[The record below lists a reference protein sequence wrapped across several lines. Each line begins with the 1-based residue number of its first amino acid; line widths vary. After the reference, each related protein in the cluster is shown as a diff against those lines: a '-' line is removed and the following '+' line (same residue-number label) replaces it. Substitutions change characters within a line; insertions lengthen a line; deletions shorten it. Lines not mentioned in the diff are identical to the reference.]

1 MKAIVQNGYGAPDGV
16 LRLADVDVPRVDD
29 DGVLVR
35 VRAASVNALDWRRVR
50 GSPFVLRFDEGFRRP
65 KMPRL
70 GVDTAGSVE
79 EVGRNVKQ
87 LRPGDEVFGVG
98 TGAFAEYTT
107 GRTFVPKP
115 ANLTFEEAAAVPVA
129 GLTALQGLRDKGG
142 VRPGQSVLVYGAGGG
157 VGTFTVQVAKALG
170 ADVTAASRP
179 EKLDLVRSLGPDRVI
194 DYTKEDFTEGGRR
207 YDLFIDVGGD
217 RSLSACWRALVPG
230 GKLVL
235 AGAGRGASGPIG
247 RFLAAFVRS
256 RALRQ
261 RIIAFISWESTDDL
275 VVLKDLIEA
284 GKVTPTVDSTYPL
297 EKTPEAIRHL
307 ESGSVRG
314 KVVVTM

>member
-1 MKAIVQNGYGAPDGV
+1 M
-16 LRLADVDVPRVDD
+16 PRVGD

-50 GSPFVLRFDEGFRRP
+50 GSPFVLRFDEGLRRP

-207 YDLFIDVGGD
+207 YDLIIDVGGD
-217 RSLSACWRALVPG
+217 RSLSACRRALVPG

-261 RIIAFISWESTDDL
+261 RIIAFISWESTVDL

-297 EKTPEAIRHL
+297 EKTSEAIRHL
-307 ESGSVRG
+307 ESGNVRG

>member
-16 LRLADVDVPRVDD
+16 LRLADVDVPRMDD

-207 YDLFIDVGGD
+207 YDLIIDVGGD
-217 RSLSACWRALVPG
+217 RSLSACRRALVPG

-261 RIIAFISWESTDDL
+261 RIIAFISWESTVDL

-284 GKVTPTVDSTYPL
+284 GKVTPTLDSTYPL
-297 EKTPEAIRHL
+297 EQTSEAIRHL
-307 ESGSVRG
+307 ESGNVRG